1 MTQLRTFATALV
13 LGGCAQGGGCTP
25 IGDAWFFGSVVL
37 LLTAG
42 VVLTGAI
49 WREARLARREA
60 RQDRR
65 EERREERK

>member
-1 MTQLRTFATALV
+1 VTRARAFVTALA

-25 IGDAWFFGSVVL
+25 IGDAWFPGAVVI

-49 WREARLARREA
+49 WREARLARRNA
-60 RQDRR
+60 RQERR
-65 EERREERK
+65 EERREER